1 MHPNQKPNYP
11 KYPNKNYPEKN
22 YPRYPERRYPERNP
36 DKEYTPAPRY
46 PGKEGH
52 KPAPDTC
59 NTNYDAV
66 SVIRR
71 EVFIFKDAVSW
82 VNYFF
87 VFNNIHDGLLLREW
101 IISPLLKELNEKLP
115 KITLSDF

>member
-22 YPRYPERRYPERNP
+22 YPRYPDRRYPERNP
-36 DKEYTPAPRY
+36 EKEYTPAPRY
-46 PGKEGH
+46 PGKEGPMH
-52 KPAPDTC
+52 KSPPDTC

-71 EVFIFKDAVSW
+71 EVFIFKDTVSCQ
-82 VNYFF
+82 
-87 VFNNIHDGLLLREW
+87 
-101 IISPLLKELNEKLP
+101 KK
-115 KITLSDF
+115 K